1 MSVRNNDTIEISNNI
16 FSSIKRGGI
25 YVKIYDKQAMVNIIN
40 NVISGSK
47 NGSEAIYIDV
57 VGSGSSSKLLMAGNY
72 FNLNDIVF
80 PYDMVVIRNIAAII
94 QENIFYDNTGRYTMN
109 WVGAYERNITSVITR
124 NIFFLNKGDLHTLLL
139 QSNGREIIKENYFSN
154 PSNEFE
160 LSTLPSIFP
169 YTVVNASN
177 NWWGSIYPQ
186 IIMTRIKDKRRA
198 TELPPVIYQP
208 FLLSP
213 TKIFSTGK
221 YINDNS
227 FYKGPM

>member
-1 MSVRNNDTIEISNNI
+1 M
-16 FSSIKRGGI
+16 
-25 YVKIYDKQAMVNIIN
+25 KIYDKQAVVNIVN
-40 NVISGSK
+40 NVISGNK
-47 NGSEAIYIDV
+47 NGSEAIYIAV
-57 VGSGSSSKLLMAGNY
+57 VGSDSSSKLLMAGND

-94 QENIFYDNTGRYTMN
+94 QENLFYDNAGRCTMN
-109 WVGAYERNITSVITR
+109 WVGAYEPSIMSVITR

-139 QSNGREIIKENYFSN
+139 QSNGREIINENYFSN

-160 LSTLPSIFP
+160 LSTLPTIFP

-186 IIMTRIKDKRRA
+186 MIMTRIKDKRRA

-213 TKIFSTGK
+213 TKIFSTGEC
-221 YINDNS
+221 IIDNNI
-227 FYKGPM
+227 FLLK